1 MNTVMAHVTNSADV
15 QIGDEVVL
23 FGKQAAAEITQ
34 REIAQVTVVGA
45 ECSRLTPCI
54 SDPAPTA
61 SNMEAKR
68 SRRVRCM
75 QLLCNHFFSKR

>member
-45 ECSRLTPCI
+45 ECSRLMLRV
-54 SDPAPTA
+54 SDGRQPRLTSDSCLSWTAASRSLHPAG
-61 SNMEAKR
+61 
-68 SRRVRCM
+68 
-75 QLLCNHFFSKR
+75 